1 MTFFTD
7 NVVIITDIF
16 ILSIVLWLIVWR
28 QQTRRA
34 LYWWHHRQHIKMR
47 QEADSIRNKTLQELF
62 VLRRNMELSQVNNS
76 KTYFDQKYLDHVQSI
91 HSSLKKLSE
100 HLYPAHVDNNLPLAI
115 YSIFELWKSNFSSF
129 NFYLNLPKTWENEP
143 EEKNHVL
150 LMIINELLN
159 IIILSSEFLPLTLV
173 ATLEQK
179 NNYNKL
185 KLELQNSLTSNH
197 THFYRIPEFD
207 YLCHIFKI
215 ITGGKCFYQQKH
227 STQILHFCW
236 YNNKSV
242 LQASRTNL

>member
-1 MTFFTD
+1 MISLTD
-7 NVVIITDIF
+7 NVVIITDIL
-16 ILSIVLWLIVWR
+16 ILSIILWLIVWR
-28 QQTRRA
+28 QQTRQA

-76 KTYFDQKYLDHVQSI
+76 KTYFDQKYLDHVQNI
-91 HSSLKKLSE
+91 DSSLKKLSE
-100 HLYPAHVDNNLPLAI
+100 YLYPAHLDNNLPLAI
-115 YSIFELWKSNFSSF
+115 YSLLESWKSNFSSF
-129 NFYLNLPKTWENEP
+129 NFHLKLPEIWDNEP
-143 EEKNHVL
+143 EEKNRIL

-159 IIILSSEFLPLTLV
+159 IIILSHEILPLILV

-179 NNYNKL
+179 NNYNKF
-185 KLELQNSLTSNH
+185 KLELKNSCTSNH
-197 THFYRIPEFD
+197 THFYRLPEFD

-227 STQILHFCW
+227 STQIWHFCW

-242 LQASRTNL
+242 LHTN